1 MLPRFSGFLSPL
13 SSIAPLHL
21 FLCDL
26 STVFF
31 FIFVSSEFP
40 IGRRRCFYFLQ
51 VFNSWWESA
60 SPTCSSST
68 TGRGGDECGGQWEG
82 QGVGLGVG
90 PGGMELNWR
99 VPFANWPAVRLASGP
114 GRWPALGLNFFFLEI
129 WRPFFLKTPVS
140 FSIFFSLVLH
150 CCSNAKKVSTCFF
163 FPIASSP
170 IGGSP
175 PQVLFLSFFFVEN
188 LEWVDG
194 FRFGWKAA
202 AILPWNWKKKSQLAP
217 FRFELQVPQLWVTTP
232 NPLLLLVGRD
242 PKSLRKAKKK
252 ESNWAGLGRQPD
264 F

>member
-129 WRPFFLKTPVS
+129 WRPFFLKTPFS

-150 CCSNAKKVSTCFF
+150 CCSNAKKGSTCFF
-163 FPIASSP
+163 FPPIASSP

-175 PQVLFLSFFFVEN
+175 PQVLFLSFFFLLKISNESTTFVSAEKPLPFCLGIEKKN
-188 LEWVDG
+188 PSSRRFVSSSRFPNCGSRPQTPFFCWWV
-194 FRFGWKAA
+194 A
-202 AILPWNWKKKSQLAP
+202 
-217 FRFELQVPQLWVTTP
+217 TP
-232 NPLLLLVGRD
+232 SP
-242 PKSLRKAKKK
+242 
-252 ESNWAGLGRQPD
+252 
-264 F
+264 